1 MNSLIANLLWLIHL
15 VYMKRAMIRKNDQCN
30 AAVSKL
36 EKKLRVHSKKSKE
49 DCIIIAI
56 VLIIIIIYI
65 TSLSL

>member
-1 MNSLIANLLWLIHL
+1 
-15 VYMKRAMIRKNDQCN
+15 MKRAMIRKNDQCN

-56 VLIIIIIYI
+56 VLIIIIICI